1 MSILII
7 MVSSMTYFAALLR
20 YPSSRLPSVILT
32 ADGELPNERLHLC
45 PSIVATQFYKLL
57 WSRRQ
62 IVQYCDTCGL
72 EEPFQLVSYDNLIPS
87 PCISLTSV
95 PSVTNV
101 YYFSMD
107 CRDAYRFVRCGFVY
121 VNVCYGA
128 AFMYAAAQLCGRA
141 YVVPRTRA
149 AALS

>member
-1 MSILII
+1 MCIITIININLYNNLKPATCQISPSQESVSVRHELNEERSKLKLIEKELVENEIIDPIHRRMSTAVTAIRSGVGLRRPRIYIGLHVYCLI
-7 MVSSMTYFAALLR
+7 V
-20 YPSSRLPSVILT
+20 
-32 ADGELPNERLHLC
+32 
-45 PSIVATQFYKLL
+45 
-57 WSRRQ
+57 
-62 IVQYCDTCGL
+62 
-72 EEPFQLVSYDNLIPS
+72 
-87 PCISLTSV
+87 TSV

-101 YYFSMD
+101 FFMD

-121 VNVCYGA
+121 VKVCYGA

>member
-1 MSILII
+1 MYMLPSLLDRRCIGL
-7 MVSSMTYFAALLR
+7 VSSLVVHGVRATPPYNNQLITRMRWCQTAIATFHVCIRRVTDNQPPVVELNFTMDWASSGKSFNHNCNVRAIR
-20 YPSSRLPSVILT
+20 YKRIL
-32 ADGELPNERLHLC
+32 
-45 PSIVATQFYKLL
+45 F
-57 WSRRQ
+57 
-62 IVQYCDTCGL
+62 
-72 EEPFQLVSYDNLIPS
+72 F
-87 PCISLTSV
+87 
-95 PSVTNV
+95 
-101 YYFSMD
+101 MD